1 MNVIFIDGNEL
12 RAAEIRNIIPGIE
25 LVVEALQTG
34 FATSAPEPEN
44 KARDKVLAHSVSA
57 ACFAEAV
64 DLTSMDGRSLRL
76 ELDSENP
83 NRFCKH
89 WRETPVQ
96 MQVRIAVRRA
106 GATDISIIASTWQGC
121 IANEPA
127 GPLVLGWDR
136 LFYPE
141 GVKRTVA
148 QLTAAGE
155 VTDLRRDAYVRVATA
170 LGLA

>member
-1 MNVIFIDGNEL
+1 VIFIDGNDL

-34 FATSAPEPEN
+34 FATSAPEPEH
-44 KARDKVLAHSVSA
+44 KARDKVLAHAVQSSS
-57 ACFAEAV
+57 FAEAV

-106 GATDISIIASTWQGC
+106 GASEIEIIAATWQGC
-121 IANEPA
+121 IANAPA

-141 GVKRTVA
+141 GQKRTVA
-148 QLTAAGE
+148 ELTAAGE
-155 VTDLRRDAYVRVATA
+155 VTDLRRDVYTRVATA